1 MNPTSS
7 PSTATPST
15 ASPSNYPSLSP
26 STVFIISTIAGTGAS
41 SYSGDGGA
49 ATAAALNDPI
59 GITFDAT
66 GNSYLFH
73 CKMNLLTHCILLIG
87 DLYIAD
93 TYNNR
98 IRKVT
103 LSTGIITTFAGSTSV
118 GYSGDNGQA
127 TSASLYYPVGVALD
141 SSGMSHLLIN
151 LFILRLTSLLPS
163 R

>member
-1 MNPTSS
+1 MSPTSA

-26 STVFIISTIAGTGAS
+26 STVFIISTIAGSGAS
-41 SYSGDGGA
+41 SYFGDGGA

-59 GITFDAT
+59 GITFDAA

-73 CKMNLLTHCILLIG
+73 RKMNLLNHFILLIG

-103 LSTGIITTFAGSTSV
+103 TTTGIITTFVGSTSM

-127 TSASLYYPVGVALD
+127 TSAALYYPVGVALD

-151 LFILRLTSLLPS
+151 LFILQLTSLLPS